1 MCKVFDSAY
10 YSSYFLKNKAAAL
23 VSLNIMLDNRT
34 LAALFAITI
43 ASSLIV
49 VSVFISSAY
58 AYDAKK
64 VKQHEY
70 SMTLPVPFSGLPA
83 VSDKEDKSVAQTSH
97 SLNGGDLS
105 WTIGSSKSI
114 PTKEASVW
122 RKICN
127 T

>member
-1 MCKVFDSAY
+1 
-10 YSSYFLKNKAAAL
+10 
-23 VSLNIMLDNRT
+23 MLDNRT
-34 LAALFAITI
+34 LAALFAITMT
-43 ASSLIV
+43 SSLIV
-49 VSVFISSAY
+49 VSVSISSAY
-58 AYDAKK
+58 AYEAKK

-83 VSDKEDKSVAQTSH
+83 VSDKPNKSVVHTSH
-97 SLNGGDLS
+97 SLNAGDLS

>member
-1 MCKVFDSAY
+1 
-10 YSSYFLKNKAAAL
+10 
-23 VSLNIMLDNRT
+23 MLDNRT

-49 VSVFISSAY
+49 ASVSISSAY
-58 AYDAKK
+58 AYDVKK

-83 VSDKEDKSVAQTSH
+83 VSDKEDKSLSQTPYSM
-97 SLNGGDLS
+97 NAGDSS

-114 PTKEASVW
+114 PTKETSA
-122 RKICN
+122 N
-127 T
+127 TR